1 MKKMKLRIH
10 TWPEKILKKRTKKV
24 ENIDESLRETLSEML
39 TLMRVSGGAGLAGNQ
54 AGLDLQLVVIES
66 EDQIFKLINPVIIK
80 QEGKITFAEGCL
92 SFPDLELEVKR
103 KKRIVISALDEFARK
118 VTIEAEGLL
127 AVIFQHEIDH
137 LNGITFI
144 DRVSIFQRIKAYPKL
159 KSIARRTKNG
169 MCE

>member
-1 MKKMKLRIH
+1 
-10 TWPEKILKKRTKKV
+10 
-24 ENIDESLRETLSEML
+24 
-39 TLMRVSGGAGLAGNQ
+39 
-54 AGLDLQLVVIES
+54 
-66 EDQIFKLINPVIIK
+66 
-80 QEGKITFAEGCL
+80 
-92 SFPDLELEVKR
+92 PDLELEVKR